1 VSGELKARPTD
12 VMVKCM
18 AELLRDGEVV
28 YHGLTSQLP
37 ILAMVYAWRRL
48 GRRFTWLSVSESNMP
63 IVERVRVLPS
73 SGGPDTEPLSIGVVT
88 TMDVFDL
95 AARGRVDVMFF
106 GAAQIDPQGN
116 TNLTVIGSYDKPVVK
131 LPGGAATAYLFPL
144 VKRII
149 LWARHDRR
157 TLVEKVDFIT
167 GQGRFRVER
176 GMETVLCT
184 NKALIEFTREG
195 PVLKALH
202 PGVSVEEAQAESG
215 FKLLVPGEPRVIE
228 PPDEEGMK
236 IIWEHDPQGLRY
248 LQKYG

>member
-1 VSGELKARPTD
+1 MEARPTD
-12 VMVKCM
+12 VMIKCM
-18 AELLRDGEVV
+18 AELLRDGELV

-37 ILAMVYAWRRL
+37 LLAMAYAWRRL

-63 IVERVRVLPS
+63 VPEAVRVYPS
-73 SGGPDTEPLSIGVVT
+73 SGGPDTEPYSVGVVT

-95 AARGRVDVMFF
+95 AAKGRVDVMFF
-106 GAAQIDPQGN
+106 GAAQVDPWGN
-116 TNLTVIGSYDKPVVK
+116 TNLTVIGSYEKPRVK

-157 TLVEKVDFIT
+157 TLVERVDFVT
-167 GQGRFRVER
+167 GQGRLRVER
-176 GMETVLCT
+176 GLETLLCT

-195 PVLKALH
+195 PILRALH
-202 PGVSVEEAQAESG
+202 PGVTVEEALAESG
-215 FKLLVPGEPRVIE
+215 FSIKVAGEPRVIE
-228 PPDEEGMK
+228 PPDEEGMRV
-236 IIWEHDPQGLRY
+236 IWEHDPAGLRY